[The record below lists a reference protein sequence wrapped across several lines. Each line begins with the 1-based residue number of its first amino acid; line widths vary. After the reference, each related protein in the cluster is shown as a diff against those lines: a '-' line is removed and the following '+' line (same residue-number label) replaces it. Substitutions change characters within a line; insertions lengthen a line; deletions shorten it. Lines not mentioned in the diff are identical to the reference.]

1 MYTQTIAKQM
11 IDVHKTTF
19 ENSFKTMV
27 AMQDQAEGM
36 VNTWMEQA
44 PWMPQEGKQ
53 VLGQWVTA
61 CKKSRDGYRQMVD
74 ESFEKAK
81 DLFSSTAPQTKVK
94 KSS

>member
-1 MYTQTIAKQM
+1 MFTQTIAKQM

-36 VNTWMEQA
+36 VNTWLEQA

-53 VLGQWVTA
+53 VLGQWVAA
-61 CKKSRDGYRQMVD
+61 CKKGRDGYRQMVD
-74 ESFEKAK
+74 ESFEKAQ
-81 DLFSSTAPQTKVK
+81 DLFSSTAPQTKAK

>member
-1 MYTQTIAKQM
+1 MFTQTIAKQM

-27 AMQDQAEGM
+27 EMQDQAEGM
-36 VNTWMEQA
+36 VNTWLEQA

-81 DLFSSTAPQTKVK
+81 DLFSATAPQTKVK